1 MVESLVL
8 LEGDNLSE
16 ENLMIPLSNAKQL
29 LVGKAPGGSVI
40 LHVAAN
46 SSTDL
51 GNALLKFTQI
61 PNVTG
66 AFTLTFQTL

>member
-29 LVGKAPGGSVI
+29 LVGKHLEEV
-40 LHVAAN
+40 
-46 SSTDL
+46 
-51 GNALLKFTQI
+51 
-61 PNVTG
+61 
-66 AFTLTFQTL
+66 